1 MKNEI
6 NILVLDD
13 EQRILDEIG
22 EFLTDYDYTVF
33 KALRPSEAMEIFD
46 EHQIDIAIVDI
57 RMPEMDG
64 LTFLQKIKKEYP
76 NTEVIMISGHGDMD
90 SVVQALRSG
99 ASDFFSKPFRLPSIL
114 AAIQRTVRYHKL
126 STEYMDLKSRYS
138 FLTTE
143 LQNQMGFEIV
153 GKSRAMKN
161 VVEMMNKVAATHST
175 SVLIVGESGTGKE
188 LIAKGIHFMSA
199 RKDNIF
205 YSVNC
210 SAIPEHLFESEFFG
224 HLKGSFTGANDS
236 RPGWFEIANKGT
248 LFLDEIGDMPLSQQS
263 KLLRVLEEKQVS
275 RIGSRKTTD
284 FDVRVVTASNRSLR
298 DMINQNKFR
307 LDLYHRISTFI
318 IQIPPLR
325 DRKDDIPLL
334 LEHFVKKLK
343 GEVGKD
349 IQKIEDDVYAILM
362 QYDFPGNIRE
372 LRNIIER
379 ALILSDGKV
388 LKAKDFHINESIAFV
403 SAKPVAEEVIRRAA
417 GDALNEPKQAF
428 IPEVIPLVELE
439 YITIINAL
447 YKAGYKKTRA
457 AKMLGISYQVLLRK
471 LKSLVPDYMKDN
483 YGDVDFIE
491 SEYNRLN
498 RLYHIDDTPVL
509 TLKEMEEKAL
519 RDAMRASKNKREK
532 AAKMLNISYQSIC
545 RRLQRID
552 I

>member
-1 MKNEI
+1 MKNET

-22 EFLTDYDYTVF
+22 EFLTDYDYKVY
-33 KALRPSEAMEIFD
+33 KALRPSEAMEVFD

-76 NTEVIMISGHGDMD
+76 ATEVIMISGHGDMD
-90 SVVQALRSG
+90 SVVKALRNG

-114 AAIQRTVRYHKL
+114 AAIQRTVRFHTL
-126 STEYMDLKSRYS
+126 STEYIDLKSRYS
-138 FLTTE
+138 FLTSE

-153 GKSRAMKN
+153 GKSAAMKN
-161 VVEMMNKVAATHST
+161 VIEMMNKVAATNST

-188 LIAKGIHFMSA
+188 LIAKGVHFMSS

-210 SAIPEHLFESEFFG
+210 SAIPETLFESEFFG
-224 HLKGSFTGANDS
+224 HIKGSFTGANDS
-236 RPGWFEIANKGT
+236 RPGWFEIANGGT
-248 LFLDEIGDMPLSQQS
+248 LFLDEIGDMPLTQQS

-284 FDVRVVTASNRSLR
+284 FDVRVISASNRSLR
-298 DMINQNKFR
+298 EMIKQNKFR

-325 DRKDDIPLL
+325 ERKEDIPLL

-343 GEVGKD
+343 KEVGKD
-349 IQKIEDDVYAILM
+349 IQKIEDAVYTVLM

-379 ALILSDGKV
+379 AIILSDGKV

-403 SAKPVAEEVIRRAA
+403 TGKPEAEVVAKPEDNQWVET
-417 GDALNEPKQAF
+417 KQAF
-428 IPEVIPLVELE
+428 VPEVIPLDELE
-439 YITIINAL
+439 YLTIISAL
-447 YKAGYKKTRA
+447 YKAGYKKTAA

-471 LKSLVPDYMKDN
+471 LKSKVPDYMKGN
-483 YGDVDFIE
+483 YGDADFIE
-491 SEYNRLN
+491 SEYKRLDS
-498 RLYHIDDTPVL
+498 LYHIGDTPVL

-519 RDAMRASKNKREK
+519 KDAMKVSKNKREK
-532 AAKMLNISYQSIC
+532 AAKLLKISYQSLC

-552 I
+552 V